1 MPSEK
6 FNHLILLIGTNPLP
20 NFVVA
25 DYFLQHNQ
33 NIQTISLIHSEPN
46 PLQAGTNSQ
55 AENLERL
62 LRERWED
69 KLQSLQF
76 PLSKIPL
83 SDVSHA
89 RSIQN
94 DIHEFMMEK
103 LENAD
108 GVHLNYTG
116 GTKSMSTHLY
126 WILKSTEELKRRPSF
141 SYLDA
146 RNFRLVDDDRDE
158 LIADDLRKNI
168 DLTFEELIAL
178 HGFERINKPSTADF
192 SEAAKTFRELIEN
205 DQLHLFYEDG
215 GYDRNIFENKNK
227 KGEFAESKSQLDREK
242 INVFDPNDV
251 FQSVI
256 SKMPEEYRLF
266 DEKGSFNWDMSKRQF
281 KKYFKKSVRFLG
293 GTWFEEYVESMVENG
308 LKNKPLKI
316 ETNWVIKKP
325 DWPAKA
331 DFELDV
337 LLLHGYHFTGIS
349 CTTHDKKDLCK
360 NKGFE
365 IIHRTRQI
373 GGDEAKAVLI
383 TFLDNS
389 VKDMLQWELVYET
402 GGKDNILILGNEDL
416 KADRLVS
423 EIKKFVFGE

>member
-1 MPSEK
+1 MSSEN

-25 DYFLQHNQ
+25 DYFLQTNP

-46 PLQAGTNSQ
+46 TLQAGTNAQ
-55 AENLERL
+55 AENLEKL

-69 KLQSLQF
+69 EHRSLQF

-89 RSIQN
+89 KTIQH
-94 DIHEFMMEK
+94 DIRELMMEN

-108 GVHLNYTG
+108 GIHLNYTG

-126 WILKSTEELKRRPSF
+126 WILKSTESLKQKSSF

-146 RNFRLVDDDRDE
+146 RNFRLVDDDKDE
-158 LIADDLRKNI
+158 LIADDLRENI

-178 HGFERINKPSTADF
+178 HGFERIKKPGTADF
-192 SEAAKTFRELIEN
+192 SEAVKTFRELIEN
-205 DQLHLFYEDG
+205 EQLHLFYEEC
-215 GYDRNIFENKNK
+215 GYDRNLFTNK
-227 KGEFAESKSQLDREK
+227 KGEFAESKGQLDREK
-242 INVFDPNDV
+242 IDAFDPNDV
-251 FQSVI
+251 FKSVI
-256 SKMPEEYRLF
+256 RKMPEEYRLF
-266 DEKGSFNWDMSKRQF
+266 NEKGSFNWELSKKQF

-293 GTWFEEYVESMVENG
+293 GIWFEEYVESMVENG

-349 CTTHDKKDLCK
+349 CTTDGEKPLCK
-360 NKGFE
+360 SKGFE

-383 TFLDNS
+383 TFLDDS
-389 VKDMLQWELVYET
+389 AKDLLQWELVYET
-402 GGKDNILILGNEDL
+402 GGRENILILGKEDL
-416 KADRLVS
+416 KAHRLVS
-423 EIKKFVFGE
+423 EIEKFVFGE